1 MFETRCGVYHRA
13 ALRADPLATLLS
25 MRPVEG
31 GSEERD
37 LEQAGPQVLR
47 HWIERAAARDPD
59 KAFIVAADDGRTL
72 SYGALRSA
80 TRRIATYL
88 RNRGIGSNDRVAL
101 LSNNSIE
108 HLLAYYGVIAY
119 GATVCTVHVEMN
131 RNQLDNILPALK
143 PRLVLCE
150 EGLGLDDIV
159 SAVSAPCL
167 PLGRFDDRRGD
178 GFFAAVNRCE
188 ASDAAAPAQAD
199 DSAVILFTSGT
210 SARPKGVVLSFRELV
225 SNAGPTAAGFGMT
238 AQDRIYDFR
247 SFNWCSAQTL
257 SALPPL
263 ERGATLI
270 LGRKFSRSRFFEHI
284 RQHGATITTGNP
296 TTIGLLLNGD
306 AALAAPELPTLRF
319 MTSSSAP
326 LTVEEWRR
334 FEHHFGIRVSQG
346 YGTSETGWIAAQPGE
361 RRQIGTVGKPH
372 DYHRLAIVSAEGEVL
387 PAGGTGAVELGGLA
401 DNCYRTLADDG
412 SIRVNERG
420 RMKTGDLGFLDGEGY
435 LHLTGRAKDI
445 IIRGGVNISPVE
457 INSVLM
463 QRPEVAEAAT
473 VGVPDK
479 LYGEEVVAYVVLRP
493 GAAVGADDI
502 LRHCATTLP
511 AFKAPKQ
518 IVLSE
523 ALPKTERGKLD
534 RKALVEM
541 WGRTRSS

>member
-1 MFETRCGVYHRA
+1 M
-13 ALRADPLATLLS
+13 
-25 MRPVEG
+25 
-31 GSEERD
+31 
-37 LEQAGPQVLR
+37 LR

-72 SYGALRSA
+72 SYGELRAA
-80 TRRIATYL
+80 TRRIASCL
-88 RNRGIGSNDRVAL
+88 RDRGIGRNDRVAL

-108 HLLAYYGVIAY
+108 HLLAYYGVMAY

-159 SAVSAPCL
+159 AAVSAPCL

-188 ASDAAAPAQAD
+188 ASDATAPAQAD

-225 SNAGPTAAGFGMT
+225 SNAGPTADGFGIT
-238 AQDRIYDFR
+238 ERDRIYDFR

-270 LGRKFSRSRFFEHI
+270 LGRKFSRSRFFEHV
-284 RQHGATITTGNP
+284 RRHRATIATGNP

-372 DYHRLAIVSAEGEVL
+372 DYHRLAIVSAEGEAL
-387 PAGGTGAVELGGLA
+387 PAGETGAVELGGLA

-412 SIRVNERG
+412 SIRIDERG
-420 RMKTGDLGFLDGEGY
+420 RMMTGDLGFLDEEGY

-457 INSVLM
+457 IDSVLM
-463 QRPEVAEAAT
+463 QRPEVVEAAT

-493 GAAVGADDI
+493 GAGASADDI
-502 LRHCATTLP
+502 LRHCAATLP
-511 AFKAPKQ
+511 AFKAPKR